1 MQCKTHK
8 EWYSCARMEKVKEDT
23 FRSKK
28 QNISQLKQEEK
39 NKLSEKVKAGRTQIT
54 DNCKYPGMT
63 ISTDGQLTEH
73 IKELNA
79 RCDIINREICIC
91 ICITLTNIDNNLRL
105 HQVTNIQ

>member
-1 MQCKTHK
+1 
-8 EWYSCARMEKVKEDT
+8 
-23 FRSKK
+23 
-28 QNISQLKQEEK
+28 
-39 NKLSEKVKAGRTQIT
+39 
-54 DNCKYPGMT
+54 MT

-105 HQVTNIQ
+105 HQVTNI